1 MAASPLQ
8 SIFRKRLSRL
18 RQLLAAPEGMI
29 REKEQLHQL
38 RVELKKWR
46 AGLRLLRSVDPSFPY
61 PEMYE
66 PFKTLFAAAGRLRF
80 WQLQRLL
87 VNKTADAQPDF
98 ARLYEGFARQRIKEA
113 WQDFTETASRENM
126 PRWRELKHEF
136 RLSLKACT
144 LPAIQVYFDGLQKDI
159 AEKAS
164 HLSRRRT
171 GDLHTLR
178 KHLKEYANNRR
189 LTTKHLHFDPGPPA
203 RIPGGAN
210 FDDLLGEWHDLDAAC
225 AQLAEDLRTQG
236 WEGQILRAGKA
247 VLREWRRKEKYLW
260 NKVISALLACKL

>member
-8 SIFRKRLSRL
+8 SIFRKRLGRL
-18 RQLLAAPEGMI
+18 RQLLAAPERMM
-29 REKEQLHQL
+29 REKEQLHRL

-61 PEMYE
+61 PEMYG
-66 PFKTLFAAAGRLRF
+66 PFKTLFAVAGRLRF
-80 WQLQRLL
+80 WQLQQLL
-87 VNKTADAQPDF
+87 INRTTHIQPVF
-98 ARLYEGFARQRIKEA
+98 ARFYRAYTRRRLKEA
-113 WQDFTETASRENM
+113 WKDFTKTASRENM

-136 RLSLKACT
+136 RQSFKACT
-144 LPAIQVYFDGLQKDI
+144 HEAVQAYFDDLQKDI

-171 GDLHTLR
+171 GDLHALR

-203 RIPGGAN
+203 GIPGGAN

-225 AQLAEDLRTQG
+225 AQLAGDLRTQG

-247 VLREWRRKEKYLW
+247 VLREWKRAEQRMWSEITESLHK
-260 NKVISALLACKL
+260 S